1 MKRSIWSAALSAALF
16 PALFPALPLTAA
28 EPEDFRYFEELVP
41 PATISPERLNSVRL
55 NADVLSAIAS
65 PDDLRLFSAD
75 GRELPFK
82 REPVFTSRE
91 LFRSNPVR
99 SRVESFDVESGRA
112 VLVVEAGVP
121 GENGAVLNHVAIRT
135 GEQNFEKRVSISGLD
150 DISWRPLA
158 DHLPFFD
165 RNPRFAIGRKEFS
178 IPEGRYRKL
187 RIEID
192 NYGEDYVSPLRK
204 LTAGDDPAVRR
215 EEREVLFRELKID
228 GVELS
233 RSVFDRVS
241 VSPVL
246 ARYTPEIRSVVVD
259 RGKKTTVIEF
269 DCGNLP
275 LASLTLTTQSTNFSR
290 KAVLTEE
297 DENYTRPCQFEDV
310 SLPGFRW
317 SAMSV
322 PLDGGRRLGICRLT
336 IRDGDNAP
344 LEQPALTAE
353 YPVYRLMTW
362 PKDIPARLCFG
373 GDGVPPGEYD
383 LPATLASIDSA
394 RLGFNEFRAGIRK
407 TNPDCR
413 VGGFPDRL
421 DLRWI
426 FFCVIGILVLTLVIF
441 IVRNFSKIE
450 GEGPDE

>member
-1 MKRSIWSAALSAALF
+1 MKRSIWSAVLSAALF
-16 PALFPALPLTAA
+16 QALFPALPLTAA

-41 PATISPERLNSVRL
+41 PGY
-55 NADVLSAIAS
+55 DLSGAVELGPAECGRS
-65 PDDLRLFSAD
+65 FGDCVARRPAALLR
-75 GRELPFK
+75 GRAGTAVQARAGVHFAGAFP
-82 REPVFTSRE
+82 
-91 LFRSNPVR
+91 
-99 SRVESFDVESGRA
+99 VESGPEPGRIVRCGERPGGPRRRGRRA
-112 VLVVEAGVP
+112 

-246 ARYTPEIRSVVVD
+246 ARYTPEIRSVV
-259 RGKKTTVIEF
+259 G
-269 DCGNLP
+269 
-275 LASLTLTTQSTNFSR
+275 
-290 KAVLTEE
+290 
-297 DENYTRPCQFEDV
+297 RPAAE
-310 SLPGFRW
+310 
-317 SAMSV
+317 
-322 PLDGGRRLGICRLT
+322 RR
-336 IRDGDNAP
+336 P
-344 LEQPALTAE
+344 
-353 YPVYRLMTW
+353 
-362 PKDIPARLCFG
+362 
-373 GDGVPPGEYD
+373 
-383 LPATLASIDSA
+383 
-394 RLGFNEFRAGIRK
+394 
-407 TNPDCR
+407 
-413 VGGFPDRL
+413 
-421 DLRWI
+421 
-426 FFCVIGILVLTLVIF
+426 
-441 IVRNFSKIE
+441 
-450 GEGPDE
+450 